1 MIGILAG
8 MGPKSTAPFVDKVVT
23 LCQQRHGAKY
33 DNDFPPMLIYSC
45 PTPFY
50 IDRPIDN
57 NALEAAIAAGAARL
71 AACGVDYIAIPCNV
85 AHVYFDR
92 LVPAVP
98 VPLLNM
104 VDEAVAAVPAAAGRV
119 AVLAAPSTLE
129 AGIYQRGLARAGRE
143 FVHAPAWQDDV
154 TAIIGLVKSGQDSA
168 RAAALWAGL
177 LAAVARAADAAV
189 IACTDLNPVA
199 DAAPAPLP
207 LVDASACL
215 AAAVVDRYYLPRS
228 APQARQNLL

>member
-23 LCQQRHGAKY
+23 LCQQRHGAKH

-50 IDRPIDN
+50 LDRPIDHE
-57 NALEAAIAAGAARL
+57 ALAAAIAAGAARL
-71 AACGVDYIAIPCNV
+71 AACGVDCIAIPCNV
-85 AHVYFDR
+85 AHIYFDR
-92 LVPAVP
+92 LAAAVP

-104 VDEAVAAVPAAAGRV
+104 VDETVAAVPAAARRV
-119 AVLAAPSTLE
+119 AVLAAPSAIE
-129 AGIYQRGLARAGRE
+129 AGIYQRVLAAAGRE
-143 FVHAPAWQDDV
+143 FVHTPAWQESV
-154 TAIIGLVKSGQDSA
+154 TAIIGLVKSGQDND

-177 LAAVARAADAAV
+177 LAAVATAADAAV

-199 DAAPAPLP
+199 DAAPATLP

-215 AAAVVDRYYLPRS
+215 AAALVDKYYRS
-228 APQARQNLL
+228 LTAPGGS